1 MNRKDP
7 QGTEMTQ
14 FSVLL
19 KRMRGG
25 DREAAGQ
32 ATAQVYEEL
41 YRIAMRQMKQEK
53 PGHVLQA
60 TALIHEAYLRLM
72 GNVAMDISDRQH
84 FLAVASEQMRHI
96 LVDYARSAKTLKRGG
111 AAITVGLDDVQ
122 IGAKEPSVDVLALD
136 EGIEDLRRLDPRP
149 AQIVVWIY
157 FGGYTEKEVATA
169 LGVSLKTVR
178 KEWEF
183 ARSWLYDRLAAVPVA

>member
-1 MNRKDP
+1 MNQKDP
-7 QGTEMTQ
+7 PGTEMTQ

-32 ATAQVYEEL
+32 AIAQVYEEL